1 MFSLFVD
8 DNIFWILVIVIF
20 VLFNVIVWEI
30 CKYFVCVWKVVY
42 DDNNKEIIYFI
53 KYLFE

>member
-42 DDNNKEIIYFI
+42 GDKNKEIIYFI
-53 KYLFE
+53 K